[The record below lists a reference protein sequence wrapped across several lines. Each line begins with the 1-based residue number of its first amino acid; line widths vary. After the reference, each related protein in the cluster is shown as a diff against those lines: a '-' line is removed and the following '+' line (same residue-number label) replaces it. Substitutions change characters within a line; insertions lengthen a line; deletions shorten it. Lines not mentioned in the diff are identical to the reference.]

1 MLGLS
6 LNFGVWI
13 RDAGWPPGCGTPD
26 NGNAEIQSSS
36 LARDSSN
43 PNNRI
48 LEALKGFQGGSVLSN
63 RPSFGLHFEVIVLK
77 GFKRILFF
85 SYFFS

>member
-6 LNFGVWI
+6 LNFGIWI

-36 LARDSSN
+36 LARDSSSRVQRESLL
-43 PNNRI
+43 RI
-48 LEALKGFQGGSVLSN
+48 
-63 RPSFGLHFEVIVLK
+63 
-77 GFKRILFF
+77 
-85 SYFFS
+85 

>member
-6 LNFGVWI
+6 LDFGIWI

-36 LARDSSN
+36 LARDSSKPRQQN
-43 PNNRI
+43 SLTDSKGEVFLATSAH
-48 LEALKGFQGGSVLSN
+48 LESIVFKGFIFFL
-63 RPSFGLHFEVIVLK
+63 
-77 GFKRILFF
+77 LFLLTKTI
-85 SYFFS
+85 